1 MERTFKEALRHR
13 RSYYA
18 LAPESPVTDA
28 EIEEILRWSV
38 QYVPSAFNSQSTRL
52 VLLLGAQHGRLW
64 SLVKDTLRPIVPAA
78 AFPRTE
84 R

>member
-28 EIEEILRWSV
+28 EIEEILRCSNHIT
-38 QYVPSAFNSQSTRL
+38 FNSL
-52 VLLLGAQHGRLW
+52 AQY
-64 SLVKDTLRPIVPAA
+64 
-78 AFPRTE
+78 E
-84 R
+84 RFAREYAGE